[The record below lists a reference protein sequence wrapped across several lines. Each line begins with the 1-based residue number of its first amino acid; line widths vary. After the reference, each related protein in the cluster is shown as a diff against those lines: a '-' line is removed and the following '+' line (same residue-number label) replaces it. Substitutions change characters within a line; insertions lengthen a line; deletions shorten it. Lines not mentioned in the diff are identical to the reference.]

1 MFNCDLQLNEIAV
14 LLCQTKY
21 ETICETLTVPYN
33 SDKETFSRAFF
44 RMLDERMVRS
54 KELANQVD
62 VSRQTISK
70 LRCVDTFVPNK
81 RTVCALAYGLQLT
94 LEETQAFLHKAGYHL
109 SNVIP
114 FDKIIIDFIERDEFD
129 IFKLNQELYA
139 ETGSTL
145 LDLRNR

>member
-1 MFNCDLQLNEIAV
+1 MNDLDLQFNELAE
-14 LLCQTKY
+14 LLCQTEY
-21 ETICETLTVPYN
+21 RAVGETFAVPYN
-33 SDKETFSRAFF
+33 PDKETFSRAFF

-62 VSRQTISK
+62 VSRQIISK
-70 LRCVDTFVPNK
+70 LRCVETFIPNK

-94 LEETQAFLHKAGYHL
+94 LEETQSFLHKAGYHL
-109 SNVIP
+109 SNAIP
-114 FDKIIIDFIERDEFD
+114 FDKIIMDFIKRDEFD
-129 IFKLNQELYA
+129 IFKLNQELYS

>member
-1 MFNCDLQLNEIAV
+1 MENYDLQLNELAV

-21 ETICETLTVPYN
+21 EAVGETVVVPYN

-44 RMLDERMVRS
+44 RMLDERMLRS

-70 LRCVDTFVPNK
+70 LRCADTFIPNK
-81 RTVCALAYGLQLT
+81 RTACALAYGLQLT
-94 LEETQAFLHKAGYHL
+94 LEETQVFLHKAGYHL

-114 FDKIIIDFIERDEFD
+114 FDKIIMDFIERDEFN
-129 IFKLNQELYA
+129 ILKLNQELYS